1 MPVAK
6 KKSSTKSSRRTPQ
19 SVARE
24 PRAGSANVLVYSGS
38 GGYWYAQAYDAKTG
52 KRITDASDYSRDGVL
67 RELRRKF
74 PMIGV
79 EIESVVDRNPYVEQP
94 TQTEIERDVTRLR
107 YLPGTN
113 IPTIA
118 EGRRLDDLTSY
129 NDTILLHLHGDDL
142 DLVLRR
148 LLPRQGRG
156 DYGYRMAA
164 LQSIHPDDLV
174 EALVKHGMT
183 LQRFGIESIRR

>member
-1 MPVAK
+1 M
-6 KKSSTKSSRRTPQ
+6 
-19 SVARE
+19 
-24 PRAGSANVLVYSGS
+24 YSGS
-38 GGYWYAQAYDAKTG
+38 SGYWYAQAYDAKTG

-74 PMIGV
+74 PLIGV

-94 TQTEIERDVTRLR
+94 TKTEIERDVTRLR

-113 IPTIA
+113 IPTAA
-118 EGRRLDDLTSY
+118 EGRRLEDLTSY
-129 NDTILLHLHGDDL
+129 NDTILIHLHGDDL
-142 DLVLRR
+142 DLVLRG